1 MAIKFL
7 HDLDLSGQELK
18 NVKMHVTGTAPT
30 AAAGAF
36 YYDSGDHKLK
46 YYSAET
52 GNTGFKTLSTDVSD
66 DNTVFSQ
73 SVVDSS
79 GILLRLTGTPTTG
92 SNTTDD
98 IKFSGAGTVTVS
110 RASDA
115 EITITGSAPSAAS
128 ATGAGTI
135 KLFSSTVQAVNAAAD
150 PTSVNGRTYGL
161 QVDSNGKGVINVP
174 WTDTHQLTNEEVQ
187 DIVGGMVTGGTESG
201 VSVTYTDG
209 GVGAG
214 KLNFSVA
221 SQTANDFTNILKT
234 KLDNITA
241 NATPTDTANVK
252 TALNASFGGA
262 GTIGDASDTFTI
274 PGNLIVSGTQT
285 VQNETVQVVEN
296 NTIQFEGTS
305 ADDHEVKLTAANAT
319 TSDKTITLPNLSGHV
334 ALLASAAGGTISATP
349 AEINKIDGF
358 TGDHN
363 DLNYAKDLR
372 ATGVTSTEFDYLDG
386 VTSNIQTQL
395 GNKQASGTYNTQ
407 IGTDTDIDTS
417 GVDVIDTLT
426 MTDGVITA
434 HATRTLPTADAS
446 TLGVTKLANAT
457 EAIAGVEASKVL
469 TPDTLAARS
478 VHSTI
483 DVSNSSFV
491 SGKKAAIVHDLGT
504 EDVLVEMFDSSTKE
518 TVIGLIERKTFAG
531 AASTSTIRISFNVV
545 PDNDIEVIISSTR
558 GATAKTAVYA

>member
-7 HDLDLSGQELK
+7 HDLDLSGQELQ

-36 YYDSGDHKLK
+36 YYDSSDHKLK
-46 YYSAET
+46 YYSAES
-52 GNTGFKTLSTDVSD
+52 GNTGFKTLSTDTSD
-66 DNTVFSQ
+66 DNTTYST

-79 GILLRLTGTPTTG
+79 GIFLRLTGVPTTG
-92 SNTTDD
+92 NNTTDD
-98 IKFSGAGTVTVS
+98 VEFLGAGTVSVS
-110 RASDA
+110 RTNDSK
-115 EITITGSAPSAAS
+115 ITITGSAASAAS
-128 ATGAGTI
+128 TTAAGVL
-135 KLFSSTVQAVNAAAD
+135 KLFSSTVQSEDAQEV
-150 PTSVNGRTYGL
+150 TTTNGRTYGL
-161 QVDSNGKGVINVP
+161 QVDANGKGVINVP
-174 WTDTHQLTNEEVQ
+174 WTDTHQLSTEEVQ
-187 DIVGGMVTGGTESG
+187 DIAGAFVATGGTKTG
-201 VSVTYTDG
+201 ITVTYDDANNNMDF
-209 GVGAG
+209 V
-214 KLNFSVA
+214 VA

-241 NATPTDTANVK
+241 NATPTNTANVK

-296 NTIQFEGTS
+296 NTIQFEGTT
-305 ADDHEVKLTAANAT
+305 ADAHEIKLTAADAT
-319 TSDKTITLPNLSGHV
+319 SSDKTITLPNLSGHV
-334 ALLASAAGGTISATP
+334 ALLANAAGGTISATP

-395 GNKQASGTYNTQ
+395 NGKQASGTYNTI
-407 IGTDTDIDTS
+407 IGTDSDIDTS

-434 HATRTLPTADAS
+434 HATRTLPTAAAG
-446 TLGVTKLANAT
+446 TFGITKLANAT
-457 EAIAGVEASKVL
+457 EALAGVEASKVL

-483 DVSNSSFV
+483 DVSNSNFI

-504 EDVLVEMFDSSTKE
+504 EDVIVEMFDSSTKQ
-518 TVIGLIERKTFAG
+518 TLIGLVERKTYSG
-531 AASTSTIRISFNVV
+531 SASSSTIRISFSVV
-545 PDNDIEVIISSTR
+545 PDNDIEVIITSVKGSTS
-558 GATAKTAVYA
+558 KTAVYA

>member
-7 HDLDLSGQELK
+7 HDLDLSGQELQ

-36 YYDSGDHKLK
+36 YYDSSDHKLK
-46 YYSAET
+46 YYSAES
-52 GNTGFKTLSTDVSD
+52 GNTGFKTLSTDTTD
-66 DNTVFSQ
+66 DNTTYSQ
-73 SVVDSS
+73 AVVDSS
-79 GILLRLTGTPTTG
+79 GIFLRLTGVPTTG
-92 SNTTDD
+92 NNTTDD
-98 IKFSGAGTVTVS
+98 VEFLGAGTVSVS
-110 RASDA
+110 RTNDSK
-115 EITITGSAPSAAS
+115 ITITGSAASAAS
-128 ATGAGTI
+128 TTAAGVL
-135 KLFSSTVQAVNAAAD
+135 KLFSSTVQSEDAQEV
-150 PTSVNGRTYGL
+150 TTTNGRTYGL
-161 QVDSNGKGVINVP
+161 QVDANGKGVINVP
-174 WTDTHQLTNEEVQ
+174 WTDTHQLSTEEVQ
-187 DIVGGMVTGGTESG
+187 DIAGAFVATGGTKTG
-201 VSVTYTDG
+201 ITVTYDDANNNMDF
-209 GVGAG
+209 V
-214 KLNFSVA
+214 VA

-241 NATPTDTANVK
+241 NATPTNTANVK

-296 NTIQFEGTS
+296 NTIQFEGTT
-305 ADDHEVKLTAANAT
+305 ADAHEIKLTAADAT
-319 TSDKTITLPNLSGHV
+319 SSDKTITLPDLSGHV
-334 ALLASAAGGTISATP
+334 ALLANAAGGTISATP

-395 GNKQASGTYNTQ
+395 GNKQASGTYNTI
-407 IGTDTDIDTS
+407 IGTDSDIDTS

-434 HATRTLPTADAS
+434 HATRTLPTAAAG
-446 TLGVTKLANAT
+446 TFGITKLANAT
-457 EAIAGVEASKVL
+457 EALAGVEASKVL

-483 DVSNSSFV
+483 DVSNSNFI

-504 EDVLVEMFDSSTKE
+504 EDVIVEMFDSSTKQ
-518 TVIGLIERKTFAG
+518 TLIGLVERKTYSG
-531 AASTSTIRISFNVV
+531 SASSSTIRISFSVV
-545 PDNDIEVIISSTR
+545 PDNDIEVIITSVKGSTS
-558 GATAKTAVYA
+558 KTAVYA

>member
-7 HDLDLSGQELK
+7 HDLDLSGQELQ

-36 YYDSGDHKLK
+36 YYDSSDHKLK
-46 YYSAET
+46 YYSAES
-52 GNTGFKTLSTDVSD
+52 GNTGFKTLSTDTSD
-66 DNTVFSQ
+66 DNTTYST

-79 GILLRLTGTPTTG
+79 GIFLRLTGVPTTG
-92 SNTTDD
+92 NNTTDD
-98 IKFSGAGTVTVS
+98 VEFLGAGTVSVS
-110 RASDA
+110 RTNDSK
-115 EITITGSAPSAAS
+115 ITITGSAASAAS
-128 ATGAGTI
+128 TTAAGVL
-135 KLFSSTVQAVNAAAD
+135 KLFSSTVQSEDAQEV
-150 PTSVNGRTYGL
+150 TTTNGRTYGL
-161 QVDSNGKGVINVP
+161 QVDANGKGVINVP
-174 WTDTHQLTNEEVQ
+174 WTDTHQLSTEEVQ
-187 DIVGGMVTGGTESG
+187 DIAGAFVATGGTKTG
-201 VSVTYTDG
+201 ITVTYDDANNNMDF
-209 GVGAG
+209 V
-214 KLNFSVA
+214 VA

-241 NATPTDTANVK
+241 NATPTNTANVK

-296 NTIQFEGTS
+296 NTIQFEGTT
-305 ADDHEVKLTAANAT
+305 ADAHEIKLTAADAT
-319 TSDKTITLPNLSGHV
+319 SSDKTITLPDLSGHV
-334 ALLASAAGGTISATP
+334 ALLANAAGGTISATP
-349 AEINKIDGF
+349 AEINRIDGF

-395 GNKQASGTYNTQ
+395 GNKQASGTYNTI
-407 IGTDTDIDTS
+407 IGTDSDIDTS

-434 HATRTLPTADAS
+434 HATRTLPTAAAG
-446 TLGVTKLANAT
+446 TFGITKLANAT
-457 EAIAGVEASKVL
+457 EALAGVEASKVL

-483 DVSNSSFV
+483 DVSNSNFI

-504 EDVLVEMFDSSTKE
+504 EDVIVEMFDSSTKQ
-518 TVIGLIERKTFAG
+518 TLIGLVERKTYSG
-531 AASTSTIRISFNVV
+531 SASSSTIRISFSVV
-545 PDNDIEVIISSTR
+545 PDNDIEVIITSVKGSTS
-558 GATAKTAVYA
+558 KTAVYA

>member
-7 HDLDLSGQELK
+7 HDLDLSGQELQ

-36 YYDSGDHKLK
+36 YYDSSDHKLK
-46 YYSAET
+46 YYSAES
-52 GNTGFKTLSTDVSD
+52 GNTGFKTLSTDTSD
-66 DNTVFSQ
+66 DNTTYST

-79 GILLRLTGTPTTG
+79 GIFLRLTGVPTTG
-92 SNTTDD
+92 NNTTDD
-98 IKFSGAGTVTVS
+98 VEFLGAGTVSVS
-110 RASDA
+110 RTNDSK
-115 EITITGSAPSAAS
+115 ITITGSAASAAS
-128 ATGAGTI
+128 TTAAGVL
-135 KLFSSTVQAVNAAAD
+135 KLFSSTVQSEDAQEV
-150 PTSVNGRTYGL
+150 TTTNGRTYGL
-161 QVDSNGKGVINVP
+161 QVDANGKGVINVP
-174 WTDTHQLTNEEVQ
+174 WTDTHQLSTEEVQ
-187 DIVGGMVTGGTESG
+187 DIAGAFVATGGTKTG
-201 VSVTYTDG
+201 ITVTYDDANNNMDF
-209 GVGAG
+209 V
-214 KLNFSVA
+214 VA

-241 NATPTDTANVK
+241 NATPTNTANVK

-296 NTIQFEGTS
+296 NTIQFEGTT
-305 ADDHEVKLTAANAT
+305 ADAHEIKLTAADAT
-319 TSDKTITLPNLSGHV
+319 SSDKTITLPNLSGHV
-334 ALLASAAGGTISATP
+334 ALLANAAGGTISATP

-395 GNKQASGTYNTQ
+395 GNKQASGTYNTI
-407 IGTDTDIDTS
+407 IGTDSDIDTS

-434 HATRTLPTADAS
+434 HATRTLPTAAAG
-446 TLGVTKLANAT
+446 TTGVTTLASAT
-457 EAIAGVEASKVL
+457 EARAGAEASKVL

-483 DVSNSSFV
+483 DVSNSNFM

-504 EDVLVEMFDSSTKE
+504 EDVIVEMFDSSTKQ
-518 TVIGLIERKTFAG
+518 TLIGLVERKTYSG
-531 AASTSTIRISFNVV
+531 SASSSTIRISFSVV
-545 PDNDIEVIISSTR
+545 PDNDIEVIITSVKGSTS
-558 GATAKTAVYA
+558 KTAVYA

>member
-7 HDLDLSGQELK
+7 HDLDLSGQELQ

-36 YYDSGDHKLK
+36 YYDSSDHKLK
-46 YYSAET
+46 YYSAES
-52 GNTGFKTLSTDVSD
+52 GNTGFKTLSTDTSD
-66 DNTVFSQ
+66 DNTTYST

-79 GILLRLTGTPTTG
+79 GIFLRLTGVPTTG
-92 SNTTDD
+92 NNTTDD
-98 IKFSGAGTVTVS
+98 VEFLGAGTVSVS
-110 RASDA
+110 RTNDSK
-115 EITITGSAPSAAS
+115 ITITGSAASAAS
-128 ATGAGTI
+128 TTAAGVL
-135 KLFSSTVQAVNAAAD
+135 KLFSSTVQSEDAQEV
-150 PTSVNGRTYGL
+150 TTTNGRTYGL
-161 QVDSNGKGVINVP
+161 QVDANGKGVINVP
-174 WTDTHQLTNEEVQ
+174 WTDTHQLSTEEVQ
-187 DIVGGMVTGGTESG
+187 DIAGAFVATGGTKTG
-201 VSVTYTDG
+201 ITVTYDDANNNMDF
-209 GVGAG
+209 V
-214 KLNFSVA
+214 VA

-241 NATPTDTANVK
+241 NATPTNTANVK

-296 NTIQFEGTS
+296 NTIQFEGTT
-305 ADDHEVKLTAANAT
+305 ADAHEIKLTAADAT
-319 TSDKTITLPNLSGHV
+319 SSDKTITLPDLSGHV
-334 ALLASAAGGTISATP
+334 ALLANAAGGTISATP

-395 GNKQASGTYNTQ
+395 NGKQAAGTYNTM
-407 IGTDTDIDTS
+407 IGTYSDIDTS

-434 HATRTLPTADAS
+434 HATRTLPTAAAG
-446 TLGVTKLANAT
+446 TFGITKLANAT
-457 EAIAGVEASKVL
+457 EALAGVEASKVL

-483 DVSNSSFV
+483 DVSNSNFI

-504 EDVLVEMFDSSTKE
+504 EDVIVEMFDSSTKQ
-518 TVIGLIERKTFAG
+518 TLIGLVERKTYSG
-531 AASTSTIRISFNVV
+531 AASASTIRISFSVV
-545 PDNDIEVIISSTR
+545 PDNDIEVIITSVKGSTS
-558 GATAKTAVYA
+558 KTAVYA

>member
-7 HDLDLSGQELK
+7 HDLDLSGQELQ

-36 YYDSGDHKLK
+36 YYDSSDHKLK
-46 YYSAET
+46 YYSAES
-52 GNTGFKTLSTDVSD
+52 GNTGFKTLSTDTSD
-66 DNTVFSQ
+66 DNTTYST

-79 GILLRLTGTPTTG
+79 GIFLRLTGVPTTG
-92 SNTTDD
+92 NNTTDD
-98 IKFSGAGTVTVS
+98 VEFLGAGTVSVS
-110 RASDA
+110 RTNDSK
-115 EITITGSAPSAAS
+115 ITITGSAASAAS
-128 ATGAGTI
+128 TTAAGVL
-135 KLFSSTVQAVNAAAD
+135 KLFSSTVQSEDAQEV
-150 PTSVNGRTYGL
+150 TTTNGRTYGL
-161 QVDSNGKGVINVP
+161 QVDANGKGVINVP
-174 WTDTHQLTNEEVQ
+174 WTDTHQLSTEEVQ
-187 DIVGGMVTGGTESG
+187 DIAGAFVATGGTKTG
-201 VSVTYTDG
+201 ITVTYDDANNNMDF
-209 GVGAG
+209 V
-214 KLNFSVA
+214 VA

-241 NATPTDTANVK
+241 NATPTNTANVK

-285 VQNETVQVVEN
+285 IQNETVQVVEN
-296 NTIQFEGTS
+296 NTIQFEGTT
-305 ADDHEVKLTAANAT
+305 ADAHEIKLTAADAT
-319 TSDKTITLPNLSGHV
+319 SSDKTITLPNLSGHV
-334 ALLASAAGGTISATP
+334 ALLANAAGGTISATP

-395 GNKQASGTYNTQ
+395 GNKQASGTYNTI
-407 IGTDTDIDTS
+407 IGTDSDIDTS

-434 HATRTLPTADAS
+434 HATRTLPTAAAG
-446 TLGVTKLANAT
+446 TFGITKLANAT
-457 EAIAGVEASKVL
+457 EALAGVEASKVL

-483 DVSNSSFV
+483 DVSNSNFI

-504 EDVLVEMFDSSTKE
+504 EDVIVEMFDSSTKQ
-518 TVIGLIERKTFAG
+518 TLIGLVERKTYSG
-531 AASTSTIRISFNVV
+531 SASSSTIRISFSVV
-545 PDNDIEVIISSTR
+545 PDNDIEVIITSVKGSTS
-558 GATAKTAVYA
+558 KTAVYA

>member
-7 HDLDLSGQELK
+7 HDLDLSGQELQ

-36 YYDSGDHKLK
+36 YYDSSDHKLK
-46 YYSAET
+46 YYSAES
-52 GNTGFKTLSTDVSD
+52 GNTGFKTLSTDTSD
-66 DNTVFSQ
+66 DNTTYST

-79 GILLRLTGTPTTG
+79 GIFLRLTGVPTTG
-92 SNTTDD
+92 NNTTDD
-98 IKFSGAGTVTVS
+98 VEFLGAGTVSVS
-110 RASDA
+110 RTNDSK
-115 EITITGSAPSAAS
+115 ITITGSAASAAS
-128 ATGAGTI
+128 TTAAGVL
-135 KLFSSTVQAVNAAAD
+135 KLFSSTVQSEDAQEV
-150 PTSVNGRTYGL
+150 TTTNGRTYGL
-161 QVDSNGKGVINVP
+161 QVDANGKGVINVP
-174 WTDTHQLTNEEVQ
+174 WTDTHQLSTEEVQ
-187 DIVGGMVTGGTESG
+187 DIAGAFVATGGTKTG
-201 VSVTYTDG
+201 ITVTYDDANNNMDF
-209 GVGAG
+209 V
-214 KLNFSVA
+214 VA

-241 NATPTDTANVK
+241 NATPTNTANVK

-296 NTIQFEGTS
+296 NTIQFEGTT
-305 ADDHEVKLTAANAT
+305 ADAHEIKLTAADAT
-319 TSDKTITLPNLSGHV
+319 SSDKTITLPNLSGHV
-334 ALLASAAGGTISATP
+334 ALLANAAGGTISATP

-395 GNKQASGTYNTQ
+395 GNKQASGTYNTI
-407 IGTDTDIDTS
+407 IGTDSDIDTS

-434 HATRTLPTADAS
+434 HATRTLPTAAAG
-446 TLGVTKLANAT
+446 TFGITKLANAT
-457 EAIAGVEASKVL
+457 EALAGVEASKVL

-483 DVSNSSFV
+483 DVSNSNFI

-504 EDVLVEMFDSSTKE
+504 EDVIVEMFDSSTKQ
-518 TVIGLIERKTFAG
+518 TLIGLVERKTYSG
-531 AASTSTIRISFNVV
+531 SASSSTIRISFSVV
-545 PDNDIEVIISSTR
+545 PDNDIEVIITSVKGSTS
-558 GATAKTAVYA
+558 KTAVYA

>member
-7 HDLDLSGQELK
+7 HDLDLSGQELQ

-36 YYDSGDHKLK
+36 YYDSSDHKLK
-46 YYSAET
+46 YYSAES
-52 GNTGFKTLSTDVSD
+52 GNTGFKTLSTDTSD
-66 DNTVFSQ
+66 DNTTYST

-79 GILLRLTGTPTTG
+79 GIFLRLTGVPTTG
-92 SNTTDD
+92 NNTTDD
-98 IKFSGAGTVTVS
+98 VEFLGAGTVSVS
-110 RASDA
+110 RTNDSK
-115 EITITGSAPSAAS
+115 ITITGSAASAAS
-128 ATGAGTI
+128 TTAAGVL
-135 KLFSSTVQAVNAAAD
+135 KLFSSTVQSEDAQEV
-150 PTSVNGRTYGL
+150 TTTNGRTYGL
-161 QVDSNGKGVINVP
+161 QVDANGKGVINVP
-174 WTDTHQLTNEEVQ
+174 WTDTHQLSTEEVQ
-187 DIVGGMVTGGTESG
+187 DIAGAFVATGGTKTG
-201 VSVTYTDG
+201 ITVTYDDANNNMDF
-209 GVGAG
+209 V
-214 KLNFSVA
+214 VA

-241 NATPTDTANVK
+241 NATPTNTANVK

-296 NTIQFEGTS
+296 NTIQFEGTT
-305 ADDHEVKLTAANAT
+305 ADAHEIKLTAADAT
-319 TSDKTITLPNLSGHV
+319 SSDKTITLPDLSGHV
-334 ALLASAAGGTISATP
+334 ALLANAAGGTISATP

-395 GNKQASGTYNTQ
+395 NGKQASGTYNTI
-407 IGTDTDIDTS
+407 IGTDSDIDTS

-434 HATRTLPTADAS
+434 HATRTLPTAAAG
-446 TLGVTKLANAT
+446 TTGVTTLASAT
-457 EAIAGVEASKVL
+457 EARAGAEASKVL

-483 DVSNSSFV
+483 DVSNSNFM

-504 EDVLVEMFDSSTKE
+504 EDVIVEMFDSSTKQ
-518 TVIGLIERKTFAG
+518 TLIGLVERKTYSG
-531 AASTSTIRISFNVV
+531 AASASTIRISFSVV
-545 PDNDIEVIISSTR
+545 PDNDIEVIITSVKGSTS
-558 GATAKTAVYA
+558 KTAVYA

>member
-7 HDLDLSGQELK
+7 HDLDLSGQELQ

-36 YYDSGDHKLK
+36 YYDSSDHKLK
-46 YYSAET
+46 YYSAES
-52 GNTGFKTLSTDVSD
+52 GNTGFKTLSTDTSD
-66 DNTVFSQ
+66 DNTTYST

-79 GILLRLTGTPTTG
+79 GIFLRLTGVPTTG
-92 SNTTDD
+92 NNTTDD
-98 IKFSGAGTVTVS
+98 VEFLGAGTVSVS
-110 RASDA
+110 RTNDSK
-115 EITITGSAPSAAS
+115 ITITGSAASAAS
-128 ATGAGTI
+128 TTAAGVL
-135 KLFSSTVQAVNAAAD
+135 KLFSSTVQSEDAQEV
-150 PTSVNGRTYGL
+150 TTTNGRTYGL
-161 QVDSNGKGVINVP
+161 QVDANGKGVINVP
-174 WTDTHQLTNEEVQ
+174 WTDTHQLSTEEVQ
-187 DIVGGMVTGGTESG
+187 DIAGAFVATGGTKTG
-201 VSVTYTDG
+201 ITVTYDDANNNMDF
-209 GVGAG
+209 V
-214 KLNFSVA
+214 VA

-241 NATPTDTANVK
+241 NATPTNTANVK

-296 NTIQFEGTS
+296 NTIQFEGTT
-305 ADDHEVKLTAANAT
+305 ADAHEIKLTAADAT
-319 TSDKTITLPNLSGHV
+319 SSDKTITLPNLSGHV
-334 ALLASAAGGTISATP
+334 ALLANAAGGTISATP

-395 GNKQASGTYNTQ
+395 GNKQASGTYNTI
-407 IGTDTDIDTS
+407 IGTDSDIDTS

-434 HATRTLPTADAS
+434 HATRTLPTAAAG
-446 TLGVTKLANAT
+446 TTGVTTLASAT
-457 EAIAGVEASKVL
+457 EARAGAEASKVL

-483 DVSNSSFV
+483 DVSNSNFI

-504 EDVLVEMFDSSTKE
+504 EDVIVEMFDSSTKQ
-518 TVIGLIERKTFAG
+518 TLIGLVERKTYSG
-531 AASTSTIRISFNVV
+531 SASSSTIRISFSVV
-545 PDNDIEVIISSTR
+545 PDNDIEVIITSVKGSTS
-558 GATAKTAVYA
+558 KTAVYA

>member
-7 HDLDLSGQELK
+7 HDLDLSGQELQ

-36 YYDSGDHKLK
+36 YYDSSDHKLK
-46 YYSAET
+46 YYSAES
-52 GNTGFKTLSTDVSD
+52 GNTGFKTLSTDTSD
-66 DNTVFSQ
+66 DNTTYST

-79 GILLRLTGTPTTG
+79 GIFLRLTGVPTTG
-92 SNTTDD
+92 NNTTDD
-98 IKFSGAGTVTVS
+98 VEFLGAGTVSVS
-110 RASDA
+110 RTNDSK
-115 EITITGSAPSAAS
+115 ITITGSAASAAS
-128 ATGAGTI
+128 TTAAGVL
-135 KLFSSTVQAVNAAAD
+135 KLFSSTVQSEDAQEV
-150 PTSVNGRTYGL
+150 TTTNGRTYGL
-161 QVDSNGKGVINVP
+161 QVDANGKGVINVP
-174 WTDTHQLTNEEVQ
+174 WTDTHQLSTEEVQ
-187 DIVGGMVTGGTESG
+187 DIAGAFVATGGTKTG
-201 VSVTYTDG
+201 ITVTYDDANNNMDF
-209 GVGAG
+209 V
-214 KLNFSVA
+214 VA

-241 NATPTDTANVK
+241 NATPTNTANVK

-296 NTIQFEGTS
+296 NTIQFEGTT
-305 ADDHEVKLTAANAT
+305 ADAHEIKLTAADAT
-319 TSDKTITLPNLSGHV
+319 SSDKTITLPNLSGHV
-334 ALLASAAGGTISATP
+334 ALLANAAGGTISATP

-395 GNKQASGTYNTQ
+395 GNKQASGTYNTI
-407 IGTDTDIDTS
+407 IGTDSDIDTS

-434 HATRTLPTADAS
+434 HATRTLPTAAAG
-446 TLGVTKLANAT
+446 TFGITKLANAT
-457 EAIAGVEASKVL
+457 EALAGVEASKVL

-483 DVSNSSFV
+483 DVSNSNFI

-504 EDVLVEMFDSSTKE
+504 EDVIVEMFDSSTKQ
-518 TVIGLIERKTFAG
+518 TLIGLVERKTYSG
-531 AASTSTIRISFNVV
+531 AASASTIRISFSVV
-545 PDNDIEVIISSTR
+545 PDNDIEVIITSVKGSTS
-558 GATAKTAVYA
+558 KTAVYA

>member
-18 NVKMHVTGTAPT
+18 NVKMHVTSTEPT

-46 YYSAET
+46 YYSAES
-52 GNTGFKTLSTDVSD
+52 GNTGFKTLSTDTTD
-66 DNTVFSQ
+66 DNTTYSQ

-79 GILLRLTGTPTTG
+79 GIFLRLTGNDST
-92 SNTTDD
+92 NDD
-98 IKFSGAGTVTVS
+98 VEFAGAGTVSVS
-110 RASDA
+110 RTNDSK
-115 EITITGSAPSAAS
+115 ITITGSAASAAS
-128 ATGAGTI
+128 TTAAGVL
-135 KLFSSTVQAVNAAAD
+135 KLFSSTVQSEDAQEV
-150 PTSVNGRTYGL
+150 TTTNGRTYGL
-161 QVDSNGKGVINVP
+161 QVDANGKGVINVP
-174 WTDTHQLTNEEVQ
+174 WTDTSALSTEQVQ
-187 DIVGGMVTGGTESG
+187 DIVGGMVSGGTESG
-201 VSVTYTDG
+201 ISVTYTDG

-221 SQTANDFTNILKT
+221 SQTANSFTNAHKT
-234 KLDNITA
+234 TVESVEN
-241 NATPTDTANVK
+241 NADVTDTANVK
-252 TALNASFGGA
+252 AALNASFGGA
-262 GTIGDASDTFTI
+262 GTIGDSSDTFTI

-296 NTIQFEGTS
+296 NTIQFEGTT
-305 ADDHEVKLTAANAT
+305 ADAHEIKLTAADAT
-319 TSDKTITLPNLSGHV
+319 SSDKTITLPDLSGHV
-334 ALLASAAGGTISATP
+334 ALLANAAGGTISATP

-395 GNKQASGTYNTQ
+395 NGKQASGTYNTI
-407 IGTDTDIDTS
+407 IGTDSDIDTS

-434 HATRTLPTADAS
+434 HATRTLPTAAAG
-446 TLGVTKLANAT
+446 TTGVTTLASAT
-457 EAIAGVEASKVL
+457 EARAGAEASKVL

-483 DVSNSSFV
+483 DVSNSNFM

-504 EDVLVEMFDSSTKE
+504 EDVIVEMFDSSTKQ
-518 TVIGLIERKTFAG
+518 TVIGLVERKTYSG
-531 AASTSTIRISFNVV
+531 GASTSTIRISFSVV
-545 PDNDIEVIISSTR
+545 PDNDIEVIITSVKGSTS
-558 GATAKTAVYA
+558 KTAIYA

>member
-7 HDLDLSGQELK
+7 HDLDLSGQELQ

-36 YYDSGDHKLK
+36 YYDSSDHKLK
-46 YYSAET
+46 YYSAES
-52 GNTGFKTLSTDVSD
+52 GNTGFKTLSTDTSD
-66 DNTVFSQ
+66 DNTTYST

-79 GILLRLTGTPTTG
+79 GIFLRLTGVPTTG
-92 SNTTDD
+92 NNTTDD
-98 IKFSGAGTVTVS
+98 VEFLGAGTVSVS
-110 RASDA
+110 RTNDSK
-115 EITITGSAPSAAS
+115 ITITGSAASAAS
-128 ATGAGTI
+128 TTAAGVL
-135 KLFSSTVQAVNAAAD
+135 KLFSSTVQSEDAQEV
-150 PTSVNGRTYGL
+150 TTTNGRTYGL
-161 QVDSNGKGVINVP
+161 QVDANGKGVINVP
-174 WTDTHQLTNEEVQ
+174 WTDTHQLSTEEVQ
-187 DIVGGMVTGGTESG
+187 DIAGAFVATGGTKTG
-201 VSVTYTDG
+201 ITVTYDDANNNMDF
-209 GVGAG
+209 V
-214 KLNFSVA
+214 VA

-241 NATPTDTANVK
+241 NATPTNTANVK

-296 NTIQFEGTS
+296 NTIQFEGTT
-305 ADDHEVKLTAANAT
+305 ADAHEIKLTAADAT
-319 TSDKTITLPNLSGHV
+319 SSDKTITLPNLSGHV
-334 ALLASAAGGTISATP
+334 ALLANAAGGTISATP

-395 GNKQASGTYNTQ
+395 NGKQASGTYNTI
-407 IGTDTDIDTS
+407 IGTDSDIDTS

-434 HATRTLPTADAS
+434 HATRTLPTAAAG
-446 TLGVTKLANAT
+446 TTGVTTLASAT
-457 EAIAGVEASKVL
+457 EARAGAEASKVL

-483 DVSNSSFV
+483 DVSNSNFM

-504 EDVLVEMFDSSTKE
+504 EDVIVEMFDSSTKQ
-518 TVIGLIERKTFAG
+518 TLIGLVERKTYSG
-531 AASTSTIRISFNVV
+531 SASSSTIRISFSVV
-545 PDNDIEVIISSTR
+545 PDNDIEVIITSVKGSTS
-558 GATAKTAVYA
+558 KTAVYA

>member
-7 HDLDLSGQELK
+7 HDLDLSGQELQ

-36 YYDSGDHKLK
+36 YYDSSDHKLK
-46 YYSAET
+46 YYSAES
-52 GNTGFKTLSTDVSD
+52 GNTGFKTLSTDTSD
-66 DNTVFSQ
+66 DNTTYST

-79 GILLRLTGTPTTG
+79 GIFLRLTGVPTTG
-92 SNTTDD
+92 NNTTDD
-98 IKFSGAGTVTVS
+98 VEFLGAGTVSVS
-110 RASDA
+110 RTNDSK
-115 EITITGSAPSAAS
+115 ITITGSAASAAS
-128 ATGAGTI
+128 TTAAGVL
-135 KLFSSTVQAVNAAAD
+135 KLFSSTVQSEDAQEV
-150 PTSVNGRTYGL
+150 TTTNGRTYGL
-161 QVDSNGKGVINVP
+161 QVDANGKGVINVP
-174 WTDTHQLTNEEVQ
+174 WTDTHQLSTEEVQ
-187 DIVGGMVTGGTESG
+187 DIAGAFVATGGTKTG
-201 VSVTYTDG
+201 ITVTYDDANNNMDF
-209 GVGAG
+209 V
-214 KLNFSVA
+214 VA

-241 NATPTDTANVK
+241 NATPTNTANVK

-296 NTIQFEGTS
+296 NTIQFEGTT
-305 ADDHEVKLTAANAT
+305 ADAHEIKLTAADAT
-319 TSDKTITLPNLSGHV
+319 SSDKTITLPNLSGHV
-334 ALLASAAGGTISATP
+334 ALLANAAGGTISATP

-395 GNKQASGTYNTQ
+395 NGKQASGTYNTI
-407 IGTDTDIDTS
+407 IGTDSDIDTS

-434 HATRTLPTADAS
+434 HATRTLPTAAAG
-446 TLGVTKLANAT
+446 TFGITKLANAT
-457 EAIAGVEASKVL
+457 EALAGVEASKVL

-483 DVSNSSFV
+483 DVSNSNFI

-504 EDVLVEMFDSSTKE
+504 EDVIVEMFDSSTKQ
-518 TVIGLIERKTFAG
+518 TLIGLVERKTYSG
-531 AASTSTIRISFNVV
+531 AASASTIRISFSVV
-545 PDNDIEVIISSTR
+545 PDNDIEVIITSVKGSTS
-558 GATAKTAVYA
+558 KTAVYA

>member
-7 HDLDLSGQELK
+7 HDLDLSGQELQ

-36 YYDSGDHKLK
+36 YYDSSDHKLK
-46 YYSAET
+46 YYSAES
-52 GNTGFKTLSTDVSD
+52 GNTGFKTLSTDTSD
-66 DNTVFSQ
+66 DNTTYST

-79 GILLRLTGTPTTG
+79 GIFLRLTGVPTTG
-92 SNTTDD
+92 NNTTDD
-98 IKFSGAGTVTVS
+98 VEFLGAGTVSVS
-110 RASDA
+110 RTNDSK
-115 EITITGSAPSAAS
+115 ITITGSAASAAS
-128 ATGAGTI
+128 TTAAGVL
-135 KLFSSTVQAVNAAAD
+135 KLFSSTVQSEDAQEV
-150 PTSVNGRTYGL
+150 TTTNGRTYGL
-161 QVDSNGKGVINVP
+161 QVDANGKGVINVP
-174 WTDTHQLTNEEVQ
+174 WTDTHQLSTEEVQ
-187 DIVGGMVTGGTESG
+187 DIAGAFVATGGTKTG
-201 VSVTYTDG
+201 ITVTYDDANNNMDF
-209 GVGAG
+209 V
-214 KLNFSVA
+214 VA

-241 NATPTDTANVK
+241 NATPTNTANVK

-296 NTIQFEGTS
+296 NTIQFEGTT
-305 ADDHEVKLTAANAT
+305 ADAHEIKLTAADAT
-319 TSDKTITLPNLSGHV
+319 SSDKTITLPDLSGHV
-334 ALLASAAGGTISATP
+334 ALLANAAGGTISATP

-395 GNKQASGTYNTQ
+395 GNKQASGTYNTI
-407 IGTDTDIDTS
+407 IGTDSDIDTS

-434 HATRTLPTADAS
+434 HATRTLPTAAAG
-446 TLGVTKLANAT
+446 TFGITKLANAT
-457 EAIAGVEASKVL
+457 EALAGVEASKVL

-483 DVSNSSFV
+483 DVSNSSFI

-504 EDVLVEMFDSSTKE
+504 EDVIVEMFDSSTKQ
-518 TVIGLIERKTFAG
+518 TLIGLVERKTYSG
-531 AASTSTIRISFNVV
+531 SASSSTIRISFSVV
-545 PDNDIEVIISSTR
+545 PDNDIEVIITSVKGSTS
-558 GATAKTAVYA
+558 KTAVYA

>member
-7 HDLDLSGQELK
+7 HDLDLSGQELQ

-36 YYDSGDHKLK
+36 YYDSSDHKLK
-46 YYSAET
+46 YYSAES
-52 GNTGFKTLSTDVSD
+52 GNTGFKTLSTDTSD
-66 DNTVFSQ
+66 DNTTYST

-79 GILLRLTGTPTTG
+79 GIFLRLTGVPTTG
-92 SNTTDD
+92 NNTTDD
-98 IKFSGAGTVTVS
+98 VEFLGAGTVSVS
-110 RASDA
+110 RTNDSK
-115 EITITGSAPSAAS
+115 ITITGSAASAAS
-128 ATGAGTI
+128 TTAAGVL
-135 KLFSSTVQAVNAAAD
+135 KLFSSTVQSEDAQEV
-150 PTSVNGRTYGL
+150 TTTNGRTYGL
-161 QVDSNGKGVINVP
+161 QVDANGKGVINVP
-174 WTDTHQLTNEEVQ
+174 WTDTHQLSTEEVQ
-187 DIVGGMVTGGTESG
+187 DIAGAFVATGGTKTG
-201 VSVTYTDG
+201 ITVTYDDANNNMDF
-209 GVGAG
+209 V
-214 KLNFSVA
+214 VA

-241 NATPTDTANVK
+241 NATPTNTANVK

-296 NTIQFEGTS
+296 NTIQFEGTT
-305 ADDHEVKLTAANAT
+305 ADAHEIKLTAADAT
-319 TSDKTITLPNLSGHV
+319 SSDKTITLPDLSGHV
-334 ALLASAAGGTISATP
+334 ALLANAAGGTISATP

-395 GNKQASGTYNTQ
+395 GNKQASGTYNTI
-407 IGTDTDIDTS
+407 IGTDSDIDTS

-434 HATRTLPTADAS
+434 HATRTLPTAAAG
-446 TLGVTKLANAT
+446 TFGITKLANAT
-457 EAIAGVEASKVL
+457 EALAGVEASKVL

-483 DVSNSSFV
+483 DVSNSNFI

-504 EDVLVEMFDSSTKE
+504 EDVIVEMFDSSTKQ
-518 TVIGLIERKTFAG
+518 TLIGLVERKTYSG
-531 AASTSTIRISFNVV
+531 SASSSTIRISFSVV
-545 PDNDIEVIISSTR
+545 PDNDIEVIITSVKGSTS
-558 GATAKTAVYA
+558 KTAVYA

>member
-7 HDLDLSGQELK
+7 HDLDLSGQELQ

-36 YYDSGDHKLK
+36 YYDSSDHKLK
-46 YYSAET
+46 YYSAES
-52 GNTGFKTLSTDVSD
+52 GNTGFKTLSTDTSD
-66 DNTVFSQ
+66 DNTTYST

-79 GILLRLTGTPTTG
+79 GIFLRLTGVPTTG
-92 SNTTDD
+92 NNTTDD
-98 IKFSGAGTVTVS
+98 VEFLGAGTVSVS
-110 RASDA
+110 RTNDSK
-115 EITITGSAPSAAS
+115 ITITGSAASAAS
-128 ATGAGTI
+128 TTAAGVL
-135 KLFSSTVQAVNAAAD
+135 KLFSSTVQSEDAQEV
-150 PTSVNGRTYGL
+150 TTTNGRTYGL
-161 QVDSNGKGVINVP
+161 QVDANGKGVINVP
-174 WTDTHQLTNEEVQ
+174 WTDTHQLSTEEVQ
-187 DIVGGMVTGGTESG
+187 DIAGAFVATGGTKTG
-201 VSVTYTDG
+201 ITVTYDDANNNMDF
-209 GVGAG
+209 V
-214 KLNFSVA
+214 VA

-241 NATPTDTANVK
+241 NATPTNTANVK

-296 NTIQFEGTS
+296 NTIQFEGTT
-305 ADDHEVKLTAANAT
+305 ADAHEIKLTAADAT
-319 TSDKTITLPNLSGHV
+319 SSDKTITLPNLSGHV
-334 ALLASAAGGTISATP
+334 ALLANAAGGTISATP

-395 GNKQASGTYNTQ
+395 DGKQASGTYNTI
-407 IGTDTDIDTS
+407 IGTDSDIDTS

-434 HATRTLPTADAS
+434 HATRTLPTAAAG
-446 TLGVTKLANAT
+446 TFGITKLANAT
-457 EAIAGVEASKVL
+457 EALAGVEASKVL

-483 DVSNSSFV
+483 DVSNSNFI

-504 EDVLVEMFDSSTKE
+504 EDVIVEMFDSSTKQ
-518 TVIGLIERKTFAG
+518 TLIGLVERKTYSG
-531 AASTSTIRISFNVV
+531 SASSSTIRISFSVV
-545 PDNDIEVIISSTR
+545 PDNDIEVIITSVKGSTS
-558 GATAKTAVYA
+558 KTAVYA